1 MFTSKPTLQS
11 TLAATIIFIG
21 MVGLMLVISTEYI
34 YRKFALEHQENAFE
48 VLLSIKTT
56 DLINELIDHQK
67 ELGFRLQSENEF
79 KTAYANGNTSDLV
92 FWLDQE
98 FNRYFVTIG
107 LLKLEKIIV
116 YDETLTKLTAS
127 ERGITI
133 GNADVTPCHALIESV
148 KNLSIAK
155 RLKPRSQICLFDGRP
170 LLSTLVSIGSL
181 RPKGY
186 IQILSDPAH
195 MLAKI
200 QYELGTQIQITAPD
214 DMVLHQSE
222 EWLIHTRGGENF
234 LFSHTLPTSDG
245 SPALKI
251 TGVADIQ
258 TFTHQLTATRNKVVG
273 FAAVLIMLALA
284 FALYVIR
291 TGLKPLKKLE
301 SAALS
306 IKEGA
311 FVSVDE
317 SAFPEIATPL
327 RSFNEMTQKIQSL
340 IENLQKEVND
350 HKVTEKKLLEAKE
363 QAEQHAVSAENQRN
377 FSQLTLQSIIDG
389 VITTDIYGNVT
400 SMNPMAS
407 QLSGWSNED
416 ARGKPIATIMHI
428 VDEAT
433 RNRIQNPIENIEN
446 RSVLDEP
453 VSAILIQNKSGIETP
468 IEYVAAPMRNNNNMI
483 VGIVIIIHDESVQR
497 SLNRQLTFQATH
509 DALTGLINRYEL
521 ERKLKNIL
529 SSPPSESVHN
539 SLCYLD
545 LDQFKLV
552 NDTCG
557 HTAGD
562 ELLKQIT
569 VMLQERIREKDSFA
583 RLGGDEFGLLLEKC
597 DVQQARSVAED
608 LIDTIKR
615 FNFNWDNYNFTI
627 SASIGIVDITPDI
640 DTCEELLSRA
650 DSACYM
656 AKESGRNSIQI
667 YTTEND
673 KIITQQREMHW
684 VSRINH
690 ALEENRFQL
699 YFQKIISLQN
709 SEGQFMNH
717 GEILLRMLDKEGD
730 IISPNTFL
738 TAAERYNMIS
748 MVDEW
753 VVENTIQW
761 LSERKQKILASV
773 NLSGKSISDKSFL
786 NFVVTKIK
794 DYRINPE
801 LLCFEITET
810 AAISHLTTAIHFMT
824 VLKKLGCTFALDDFG
839 SGLSSFSYLTS
850 LPVDYLKIDG
860 SFVVDIDKDPMHY
873 AMVKSINEVGQVMG
887 IKTIAEYAASENII
901 NCLKDIG
908 VDHAQGYAVSRP
920 FPLSSMNEDK
930 QKDTDAESK
939 NNNGS
944 NIRKLT

>member
-1 MFTSKPTLQS
+1 MLKNKLTLQS
-11 TLAATIIFIG
+11 TLAVTIFFIG
-21 MVGLMLVISTEYI
+21 LVGLMLVMSTEYI

-56 DLINELIDHQK
+56 ELVNELIDHQK
-67 ELGFRLQSENEF
+67 DLGFKLQLEEEF
-79 KTAYANGNTSDLV
+79 KSAYKIRNTNDLV

-107 LLKLEKIIV
+107 LLKLEKIII
-116 YDETLTKLTAS
+116 YDESLNRLAAS
-127 ERGITI
+127 ERGITMS
-133 GNADVTPCHALIESV
+133 NTDAAPCNALIQSV
-148 KNLSIAK
+148 KTLALAK

-170 LLSTLVSIGSL
+170 LLSTLISIGSL

-186 IQILSDPAH
+186 IQVISDPAH

-214 DMVLHQSE
+214 GLVLHQSD
-222 EWLIHTRGGENF
+222 EWHKYTQGDDNF
-234 LFSHTLPTSDG
+234 LFSHILPTSNG
-245 SPALKI
+245 KPALTI
-251 TGVADIQ
+251 SGVADIHN
-258 TFTHQLTATRNKVVG
+258 FNKQLTTTRNKVIG
-273 FAAVLIMLALA
+273 FAIALIALALL
-284 FALYVIR
+284 FALYIIR

-301 SAALS
+301 SAAHT
-306 IKEGA
+306 IRDGA

-317 SAFPEIATPL
+317 NAYPEIATPI
-327 RSFNEMTQKIQSL
+327 RSFNEMTHKIQSL
-340 IENLQKEVND
+340 IENLKKEVD
-350 HKVTEKKLLEAKE
+350 EHRETEKKLLEAKQ
-363 QAEQHAVSAENQRN
+363 QAEEHALSAEHQRN

-389 VITTDIYGNVT
+389 VITTDISGNIT
-400 SMNPMAS
+400 SMNPMAE
-407 QLSGWSNED
+407 QLSGWSKEEAQGNS
-416 ARGKPIATIMHI
+416 ISTIMHL
-428 VDEAT
+428 VDEST
-433 RNRIQNPIENIEN
+433 KKRIENPIENIEN

-453 VSAILIQNKSGIETP
+453 VSAILIQNDSGIETP
-468 IEYVAAPMRNNNNMI
+468 VEYVVAPMRNNDSAI

-497 SLNRQLTFQATH
+497 SLNRQLSFQATH

-521 ERKLKNIL
+521 ERRLKIIF
-529 SSPPSESVHN
+529 SSPPTESTFN

-569 VMLQERIREKDSFA
+569 IMLQDRVRNKDSFA

-597 DVQQARSVAED
+597 DVKQAHSVAED
-608 LIDTIKR
+608 MIETIKN
-615 FNFNWDNYNFTI
+615 FNFAWDDYNFTI
-627 SASIGIVDITPDI
+627 SASIGIVDITADI
-640 DTCEELLSRA
+640 NTCEELLSRA

-667 YTTEND
+667 YTSHND

-684 VSRINH
+684 VSKINN

-699 YFQKIISLQN
+699 YFQKIKPLHDN
-709 SEGQFMNH
+709 EETLMDH
-717 GEILLRMLDKEGD
+717 GEILLRMADKEGN
-730 IISPNTFL
+730 IISPNMFL
-738 TAAERYNMIS
+738 SAAERYNMINLI
-748 MVDEW
+748 DEW
-753 VVENTIQW
+753 VVENTIHW
-761 LSERKQKILASV
+761 LSKHKQKMLVSV

-786 NFVVTKIK
+786 NLVVSKIEEYK
-794 DYRINPE
+794 INPE

-810 AAISHLTTAIHFMT
+810 AAISHLSTAIHFMT

-887 IKTIAEYAASENII
+887 IKTIAEYAASDSII
-901 NCLKDIG
+901 KCLKEIG

-920 FPLSSMNEDK
+920 APLSSMNDDE
-930 QKDTDAESK
+930 QTTLASKDS
-939 NNNGS
+939 S
-944 NIRKLT
+944 NVTKPT

>member
-1 MFTSKPTLQS
+1 MIEKKLTIQS
-11 TLAATIIFIG
+11 TLALMIFFIG
-21 MVGLMLVISTEYI
+21 LVGLLLVMTTEHI

-56 DLINELIDHQK
+56 DFINELIKHQK
-67 ELGFRLQSENEF
+67 ELGFRLQTEAEF
-79 KTAYANGNTSDLV
+79 KTAYKERNNSDLV

-107 LLKLEKIIV
+107 LLKLEKIII
-116 YDETLTKLTAS
+116 YDESLNKLTAS
-127 ERGITI
+127 ERGISMSNT
-133 GNADVTPCHALIESV
+133 GMVPCHALIKSV
-148 KNLSIAK
+148 QNLAIAK
-155 RLKPRSQICLFDGRP
+155 RLKPHSQICLFDGRP

-186 IQILSDPAH
+186 IQIISDPAH

-200 QYELGTQIQITAPD
+200 QHELGTQIQITAPD
-214 DMVLHQSE
+214 GMILHQSD
-222 EWLIHTRGGENF
+222 EWLSYAQGRDDF
-234 LFSHTLPTSDG
+234 RFSHTLLDSNG
-245 SPALKI
+245 RPALI
-251 TGVADIQ
+251 ISGIADIHNFNQ
-258 TFTHQLTATRNKVVG
+258 QLTATRNKVVG
-273 FAAVLIMLALA
+273 FAIALIALALV
-284 FALYVIR
+284 FSLYVIR
-291 TGLKPLKKLE
+291 TGLKPLRNLE
-301 SAALS
+301 DAAHS
-306 IKEGA
+306 IRDGE

-317 SAFPEIATPL
+317 NAYPEIATPI
-327 RSFNEMTQKIQSL
+327 RSFNEMTLKIQSL
-340 IENLQKEVND
+340 IENLKNEVED
-350 HKVTEKKLLEAKE
+350 HKRTENKLREAKE
-363 QAEQHAVSAENQRN
+363 QAEQHATSAEHQRN

-389 VITTDIYGNVT
+389 VLTTDISGNIT
-400 SMNPMAS
+400 SMNPMAE
-407 QLSGWSNED
+407 QLTGWPVEK
-416 ARGKPIATIMHI
+416 AHGRPISEIMHI
-428 VDEAT
+428 LEEET
-433 RNRIQNPIENIEN
+433 KSRIENPIANIES

-453 VSAILIQNKSGIETP
+453 VSAILLQNESAVETP
-468 IEYVAAPMRNNNNMI
+468 VEYVAAPMRNKDGAI
-483 VGIVIIIHDESVQR
+483 VGIVMIIHDESLQR

-521 ERKLKNIL
+521 DRRLKIIL
-529 SSPPSESVHN
+529 SSPPSEAVHN
-539 SLCYLD
+539 TLCYLD

-569 VMLQERIREKDSFA
+569 IMLSERVRDKDSFA

-597 DVQQARSVAED
+597 DVEQAHLVAED
-608 LIDTIKR
+608 MIETIKQ
-615 FNFNWDNYNFTI
+615 FNFDWDDYNFTI
-627 SASIGIVDITPDI
+627 SASIGIVDITTDI
-640 DTCEELLSRA
+640 TTCEELISRA

-656 AKESGRNSIQI
+656 AKETGRNSIQV
-667 YTTEND
+667 YTSEND

-699 YFQKIISLQN
+699 YFQKIKPLQEN
-709 SEGQFMNH
+709 EAQFIDH
-717 GEILLRMLDKEGD
+717 GEVLLRMVDKEGD

-738 TAAERYNMIS
+738 SAAERYNMIS
-748 MVDEW
+748 LIDEW
-753 VVENTIQW
+753 VMESTIKW
-761 LSERKQKILASV
+761 LSERKQKVLASV

-786 NFVVTKIK
+786 NLVVTKIK
-794 DYRINPE
+794 EYRINPE

-887 IKTIAEYAASENII
+887 IKTIAEYAASDTII
-901 NCLKDIG
+901 DKLTEIG

-920 FPLSSMNEDK
+920 VPLSSMTDSDK
-930 QKDTDAESK
+930 PAASTRNS
-939 NNNGS
+939 NGD

>member
-1 MFTSKPTLQS
+1 MISNKLTFES
-11 TLAATIIFIG
+11 TLAITIF
-21 MVGLMLVISTEYI
+21 VFGLVCLVLVISTQRI
-34 YRKFALEHQENAFE
+34 YKQFALEHQENAFE
-48 VLLSIKTT
+48 VLLSMKTA
-56 DLINELIDHQK
+56 DLVNELIDHQK
-67 ELGFRLQSENEF
+67 DLGFRLQSEEDF
-79 KTAYANGNTSDLV
+79 KSAYKNRNTNDLV

-98 FNRYFVTIG
+98 FNRYFVTAG
-107 LLKLEKIIV
+107 LLKLEKIII
-116 YDETLTKLTAS
+116 YDESLDRLAAS

-133 GNADVTPCHALIESV
+133 SSTGIVPCGALIQSV
-148 KNLSIAK
+148 KKLGIAK
-155 RLKPRSQICLFDGRP
+155 RLKPHSQICQFDGKP

-186 IQILSDPAH
+186 IQVVSDPAH
-195 MLAKI
+195 ILAKI
-200 QYELGTQIQITAPD
+200 QHELGTQIQITAAD
-214 DMVLHQSE
+214 GMVLHQSD
-222 EWLIHTRGGENF
+222 EWHAYINGNNDL
-234 LFSHTLPTSDG
+234 LFSHALAASNG
-245 SPALKI
+245 NPALTI
-251 TGVADIQ
+251 TGIANLHS
-258 TFTHQLTATRNKVVG
+258 FNNQLTATRNKVIG
-273 FAAVLIMLALA
+273 FAIVLIALALLL
-284 FALYVIR
+284 ALYVIR
-291 TGLKPLKKLE
+291 AGLKPLKKLE
-301 SAALS
+301 SAAQS
-306 IKEGA
+306 IRDGA

-317 SAFPEIATPL
+317 NAYPEISDTIH
-327 RSFNEMTQKIQSL
+327 SFNEMTKNIQCL
-340 IENLQKEVND
+340 IENLKKEVD
-350 HKVTEKKLLEAKE
+350 EHKNTEKKLLEAK
-363 QAEQHAVSAENQRN
+363 QLAEVHAISAELQRN

-389 VITTDIYGNVT
+389 VITTDFSGNIT
-400 SMNPMAS
+400 SMNPMAE
-407 QLSGWSNED
+407 QLTGWSIDEAN
-416 ARGKPIATIMHI
+416 GNPISNIMHI
-428 VDEAT
+428 LDDST
-433 RNRIQNPIENIEN
+433 RKPIESPIENIEN

-453 VSAILIQNKSGIETP
+453 VSAILIQSDSGIETP
-468 IEYVAAPMRNNNNMI
+468 IEYVVAPMQSNDRAI
-483 VGIVIIIHDESVQR
+483 IGIVIIIHDESVQR

-569 VMLQERIREKDSFA
+569 IMLQERVRDRDSFA

-597 DVQQARSVAED
+597 DVEQARSVAED
-608 LIDTIKR
+608 MIETVKQ
-615 FNFNWDNYNFTI
+615 FNFSWDDYNFTI
-627 SASIGIVDITPDI
+627 SASIGIVDITTDI
-640 DTCEELLSRA
+640 NTCEELLSRA

-667 YTTEND
+667 YTSEND

-690 ALEENRFQL
+690 ALEEDRFQL
-699 YFQKIISLQN
+699 YFQKIKSLQTN
-709 SEGQFMNH
+709 EAEFMEH
-717 GEILLRMLDKEGD
+717 GEILLRMVDKEGG
-730 IISPNTFL
+730 IISPTMFL
-738 TAAERYNMIS
+738 SAAERYNMIN
-748 MVDEW
+748 MIDEW
-753 VVENTIQW
+753 VVESTIKW
-761 LSERKQKILASV
+761 LSARKQKILASI

-786 NFVVTKIK
+786 NLVVTKIK
-794 DYRINPE
+794 EYKINPE

-887 IKTIAEYAASENII
+887 IKTIAEYAASESII
-901 NCLKDIG
+901 NCLKEIG
-908 VDHAQGYAVSRP
+908 VDHTQGYAVSKP
-920 FPLSSMNEDK
+920 IPLSTI
-930 QKDTDAESK
+930 TDSEAEAK
-939 NNNGS
+939 YNDDS

>member
-1 MFTSKPTLQS
+1 MLNKKPTLQS
-11 TLAATIIFIG
+11 TLAFTIFFIG
-21 MVGLMLVISTEYI
+21 VVGLILVMSTEHI
-34 YRKFALEHQENAFE
+34 YRKFALDHQENAFE
-48 VLLSIKTT
+48 VLLSLKTT
-56 DLINELIDHQK
+56 DLINKLIDHQK
-67 ELGFRLQSENEF
+67 ELGFRLQAESEF
-79 KTAYANGNTSDLV
+79 QSAYESRNSADMV

-107 LLKLEKIIV
+107 LLKLEKIII
-116 YDETLTKLTAS
+116 YDENLARFTAS
-127 ERGITI
+127 ERGITLN
-133 GNADVTPCHALIESV
+133 NADAAPCNALIESV
-148 KNLSIAK
+148 KNLAIAK

-181 RPKGY
+181 RPQGY

-200 QYELGTQIQITAPD
+200 QHELGTQIQITAPD
-214 DMVLHQSE
+214 GMILHQSE
-222 EWLIHTRGGENF
+222 EWQTHAHEDGGF
-234 LFSHTLPTSDG
+234 LFSHILPTSNG
-245 SPALKI
+245 TPALTI
-251 TGVADIQ
+251 SGIADIHS
-258 TFTHQLTATRNKVVG
+258 FNNRLAATRNKVIG
-273 FAAVLIMLALA
+273 FAIILISLALA
-284 FALYVIR
+284 FALFIIR
-291 TGLKPLKKLE
+291 KGFKPLKDLE
-301 SAALS
+301 SATNS
-306 IKEGA
+306 IRDGA

-317 SAFPEIATPL
+317 NAFPEIATPL
-327 RSFNEMTQKIQSL
+327 HSFNEMTQKIQSL
-340 IENLQKEVND
+340 IENLHKEVD
-350 HKVTEKKLLEAKE
+350 EHKITEKKLLEAKE
-363 QAEQHAVSAENQRN
+363 QAEKHALSAENQRN

-389 VITTDIYGNVT
+389 VITTDISGNIT

-407 QLSGWSNED
+407 QLSGWSEEE
-416 ARGKPIATIMHI
+416 ARGKSISSIMHI
-428 VDEAT
+428 LDEST
-433 RNRIQNPIENIEN
+433 KKRIDNPIENIEN
-446 RSVLDEP
+446 KSVLDEP
-453 VSAILIQNKSGIETP
+453 VSATLIQNASRIETP
-468 IEYVAAPMRNNNNMI
+468 IEYVAAPMRNNNNII
-483 VGIVIIIHDESVQR
+483 VGIVIIVHDESVQR

-521 ERKLKNIL
+521 ERKIKNII
-529 SSPPSESVHN
+529 SSRPSESVHN

-569 VMLQERIREKDSFA
+569 ILLQERVREKDSFA

-597 DVQQARSVAED
+597 DVEQARRVAED
-608 LIDTIKR
+608 MIETVKQ
-615 FNFNWDNYNFTI
+615 FNFTWDNYSFTI

-640 DTCEELLSRA
+640 NSCEELLSCA

-656 AKESGRNSIQI
+656 AKENGRNSIQV
-667 YTTEND
+667 YTSEND

-699 YFQKIISLQN
+699 YFQKIKPLQN
-709 SEGQFMNH
+709 NGANFMNH

-730 IISPNTFL
+730 IISPSTFL
-738 TAAERYNMIS
+738 SAAERYNMIS

-761 LSERKQKILASV
+761 LSGRKHKLLASV
-773 NLSGKSISDKSFL
+773 NLSGKSISEKSFL

-794 DYRINPE
+794 EYKINPE

-824 VLKKLGCTFALDDFG
+824 VLKKLGCSFALDDFG

-887 IKTIAEYAASENII
+887 IKTIAEYAASDTII
-901 NCLKDIG
+901 KCLKEIG
-908 VDHAQGYAVSRP
+908 VDHAQGYAISRP
-920 FPLSSMNEDK
+920 TPLSAMNNDE
-930 QKDTDAESK
+930 QPETRQ
-939 NNNGS
+939 GS
-944 NIRKLT
+944 NDSSNVRKLT